1 MGIYFNNEAIKKLS
15 AEQFAALNNLADIAA
30 AENINEE
37 DNNDQEAV
45 KNYIQGL
52 AKKEADETE
61 RTKDLVSSFV

>member
-15 AEQFAALNNLADIAA
+15 AEQFRALNQLADAA
-30 AENINEE
+30 QAENIDEK

-52 AKKEADETE
+52 AKKEADEAE
-61 RTKDLVSSFV
+61 RAKDLVNSFI